1 MPKTSFA
8 MSIFINYG
16 KKFPTYS
23 FAIWV
28 FFFLFLNLFY
38 NQIMTSLG
46 FGYPRTS
53 FFFYPGDIF
62 ADFFKFIINQNNL
75 SQHFTVPQGDKVYP
89 YITPHLNF
97 PGYYQT
103 NFVAPPFYFLVSG
116 VNTIF
121 LKLINPYLVYF
132 LNILI
137 FLIIFFFQI
146 KNFLVDQKIFYIIF
160 ISSVFSYAV
169 LCMMNRG
176 HVFSAF
182 TCLILI
188 QILINCYLKKNFILN
203 FFLVLLAFSSKPTA
217 LCFALYIFYYDI
229 SFYKKFIYFFLLLIL
244 APIFYILFNE
254 FNYFFLGNIWSF
266 YNNFENTFKMHSQLM
281 YYNSYVIGDAGLAF
295 GSSLWGFVKIF
306 LRSFSNFNPH
316 IWIKITFLFSSLI
329 FFIFALL
336 FFLKKIN
343 ISVFAYT
350 LVSYYILVSPV
361 SADYHLIV
369 FFGPLLLL
377 LKDYENFNN
386 KDLYI
391 VLILT
396 IAFIVSPQHYYFTE
410 KFIPEKTIL
419 NPLLILC
426 ANFYILIK
434 INYAPK
440 KIQEN

>member
-1 MPKTSFA
+1 MEKKKIVHLF
-8 MSIFINYG
+8 IF
-16 KKFPTYS
+16 FL
-23 FAIWV
+23 

-53 FFFYPGDIF
+53 FFFYPSDIF

-97 PGYYQT
+97 SYYYQT
-103 NFVAPPFYFLVSG
+103 NFIAPPFYSLISG

-132 LNILI
+132 LNIFI

-146 KNFLVDQKIFYIIF
+146 KNFLVDQKISYIIF

-169 LCMMNRG
+169 LFMMNRG
-176 HVFSAF
+176 HIFSAF

-188 QILINCYLKKNFILN
+188 QILINSYLKKNFTLN
-203 FFLVLLAFSSKPTA
+203 FFLVLLAFSSKPIA

-244 APIFYILFNE
+244 APIFYIFFNE

-266 YNNFENTFKMHSQLM
+266 YNNFENTFKMHSQPI
-281 YYNSYVIGDAGLAF
+281 YYNSYIIGDAGLAF

-306 LRSFSNFNPH
+306 LRLFSNFNPH
-316 IWIKITFLFSSLI
+316 IWIKITFFFSSLV
-329 FFIFALL
+329 FFIFTLL

-343 ISVFAYT
+343 ITVFAYT

-434 INYAPK
+434 INYATK
-440 KIQEN
+440 KI